1 MKIKTKRSVTLLVI
15 IVCGFLSVVA
25 QNLTASQM
33 YIYFGQPKKVTVQ
46 NDQGTEV
53 TEFDRDGRI
62 VSTSQRNMR
71 IVYDWAEDGSEVK
84 LTVFQGK
91 DIEDS
96 GAIKVFELSKKRYS
110 YNVDGIVDMNVDFMD
125 NGAIYSSVMT
135 TPKMNLTTK
144 YFYKE
149 SEDMFPDAIEYSY
162 SKVNR
167 SNKVSFTIDRFDS
180 LGNPLEFTQVVKGS
194 KNVTRQTIEYY

>member
-194 KNVTRQTIEYY
+194 KNVIRQTIEYY